1 MEFLTWRKEMK
12 SSIKQQT
19 WCVVPMSKTHDDEG
33 KGCKDKVD
41 EMVRYHVCWKQM
53 VQPTTVQL
61 E

>member
-1 MEFLTWRKEMK
+1 
-12 SSIKQQT
+12 
-19 WCVVPMSKTHDDEG
+19 MSKTHDDEG